1 MEQEYAK
8 LDTHY
13 LPQRIGYVHPE
24 RSQSL
29 VHSDSSAMEVFTD
42 FKSKPAATC
51 HANKNSKQ
59 ALDLMQKWSVKTL
72 MVIDDHDRIMG
83 IVHIRDLSGLKLGQA
98 ASHQGCKPEEV
109 LIKSVMTSCGNIPYI
124 YFKDLSN
131 ARVGHIIRIL
141 HEDNL
146 SHLLVVENIENHD
159 MQQQQVVR
167 GIFTIGRINRLTGQS
182 VQGDLSSHS
191 IAEFNKKGL

>member
-13 LPQRIGYVHPE
+13 LPHRIGYVHPE
-24 RSQSL
+24 RSQTL
-29 VHSDSSAMEVFTD
+29 VHANSPAMEVFTD

-51 HANKNSKQ
+51 HANKTSKQ
-59 ALDLMQKWSVKTL
+59 ASQLMQKWQVKSLIVT
-72 MVIDDHDRIMG
+72 DDCDRVLG
-83 IVHIRDLSGLKLGQA
+83 IVHIRDLSDIKMGQV
-98 ASHQGCKPEEV
+98 ASKQGCKPEDV
-109 LIKSVMTSCGNIPYI
+109 LIKSVMTPCGNIPYI
-124 YFKDLSN
+124 HYKDLSN

-159 MQQQQVVR
+159 MQKEQVVR

-182 VQGDLSSHS
+182 VQGDLSSHT